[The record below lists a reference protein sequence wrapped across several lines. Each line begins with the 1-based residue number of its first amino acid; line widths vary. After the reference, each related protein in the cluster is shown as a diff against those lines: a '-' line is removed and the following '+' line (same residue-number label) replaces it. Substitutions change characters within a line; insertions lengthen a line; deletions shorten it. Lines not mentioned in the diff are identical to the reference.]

1 MLRRPPRS
9 TRTYTLFPYT
19 TLFRSF
25 TLAET
30 DRRNQSDDPQS
41 HRGCE
46 HRELDPAGE
55 PAADLLHRRPP
66 EPPRPSRPREFRRLQ
81 PAVARRPA
89 DRCGRGGADPRPA
102 ARPHP
107 LPGIAV
113 GHRRDDRPV
122 EPPRLRAGAFPRPRP
137 RATPE

>member
-66 EPPRPSRPREFRRLQ
+66 APPRPSRPRQFRRVQ
-81 PAVARRPA
+81 PPVAQRHA
-89 DRCGRGGADPRPA
+89 DRYTRARAESGPA
-102 ARPHP
+102 
-107 LPGIAV
+107 
-113 GHRRDDRPV
+113 
-122 EPPRLRAGAFPRPRP
+122 EPPHQIGTASAK
-137 RATPE
+137 EQVCDSV